1 MGFLITSIL
10 ILGATI
16 LTYLLVRHLKTRK
29 ALKRISQTRNYP
41 IIGHALVTKP
51 DPVGFIDQVN
61 GLCYLFPENPRMCVL
76 WLGPIPI
83 VMLYSPQLVEV
94 ILTSNKHLDKG
105 FAYKLLE
112 PWLGPGLLTSKK
124 EAWRPR
130 RKLLT
135 PTFHLEI
142 LKDFVPIFNDQARI
156 LTKKLEK
163 YSDGEPVEVLS
174 LITLCTLDVIC
185 ETSMG
190 KSVNAQL
197 EEKNNEYVW
206 AVHTI
211 NELIQE
217 RTKNPLLWN
226 DLTYK
231 LFGNGKLHQK
241 CLDILHSFT
250 RKVIDDRHRE
260 LEQSGWKF
268 EGRLAFLDLL
278 LEMARNGQMDRA
290 DIQAEVDTFMFE
302 GHDTTSAGLM
312 WALHL
317 IGTYPEVQQKIHD
330 ELDEVLGEDDDVTVE
345 HLPRLKY
352 MECCLKES
360 LRVCPSVPIVMRELA
375 TDQQLGGVTVPKGV
389 HVLINHHL
397 VHRDPSQWP
406 DPERFDP
413 DRFLP
418 ENAAKRHTYSF
429 IPFSAG
435 SRNCIG
441 QRFAILEEKVILAHI
456 LRRFRIVAVEARH
469 EVRYKVEIIM
479 RPINGIH
486 IQFYKR

>member
-1 MGFLITSIL
+1 
-10 ILGATI
+10 
-16 LTYLLVRHLKTRK
+16 
-29 ALKRISQTRNYP
+29 
-41 IIGHALVTKP
+41 
-51 DPVGFIDQVN
+51 
-61 GLCYLFPENPRMCVL
+61 MCVL

-112 PWLGPGLLTSKK
+112 PWLGPGLLT
-124 EAWRPR
+124 R
-130 RKLLT
+130 
-135 PTFHLEI
+135 
-142 LKDFVPIFNDQARI
+142 
-156 LTKKLEK
+156 
-163 YSDGEPVEVLS
+163 EPVEVLS

-197 EEKNNEYVW
+197 EE
-206 AVHTI
+206 
-211 NELIQE
+211 
-217 RTKNPLLWN
+217 
-226 DLTYK
+226 
-231 LFGNGKLHQK
+231 
-241 CLDILHSFT
+241 
-250 RKVIDDRHRE
+250 KVIDDRHRE